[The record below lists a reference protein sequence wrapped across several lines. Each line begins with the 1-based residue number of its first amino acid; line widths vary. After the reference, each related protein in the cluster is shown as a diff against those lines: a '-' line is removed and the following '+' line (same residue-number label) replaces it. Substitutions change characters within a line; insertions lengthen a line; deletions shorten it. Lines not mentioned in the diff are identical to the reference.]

1 KLKNQQLKV
10 DEKIILEHGAV
21 SEPVVLALAKNVR
34 EEFMS
39 DVGVSISGVAG
50 PGGGTKEK
58 PVGTVWIGY
67 SDKKKTVAKKFQF
80 TKDRGINIQY
90 SALAALNMIRI
101 NLDKD

>member
-1 KLKNQQLKV
+1 MHV
-10 DEKIILEHGAV
+10 SDEILRTHGAV
-21 SEPVVLALAKNVR
+21 SEPVVLALAENVR
-34 EEFMS
+34 KEFKS
-39 DVGVSISGVAG
+39 DVGISISGIAG

-67 SDKKKTVAKKFQF
+67 SDRHKTVAKEFHF
-80 TKDRGINIQY
+80 TKDRKINIQY